1 MPAASLDPHAG
12 AKTLLWS
19 LDGTLRYIPIAALS
33 PDGKTYLV
41 EKYQN
46 VITTPK
52 TRDCLT
58 DADEKWNALGMGV
71 SEGQTVE
78 YPSMPNRKFEINAL
92 PATKD
97 EIEDLFDYLDV
108 RMQEESCIHNLRFA
122 MQFLMERRLDMPKVM
137 SWLNE
142 NGGYCD
148 CEVLQNIEPNW
159 FRAFEESE

>member
-1 MPAASLDPHAG
+1 MPLIKKRQLEVWAQ
-12 AKTLLWS
+12 
-19 LDGTLRYIPIAALS
+19 LS
-33 PDGKTYLV
+33 G
-41 EKYQN
+41 
-46 VITTPK
+46 
-52 TRDCLT
+52 
-58 DADEKWNALGMGV
+58 DERERFIE
-71 SEGQTVE
+71 S
-78 YPSMPNRKFEINAL
+78 L

-108 RMQEESCIHNLRFA
+108 RMQGESCIHNLRFT

-159 FRAFEESE
+159 FMAFEE